1 MILKDIFE
9 GITKEFIF
17 QFSRSGGKGGQNVNK
32 VETRVQAKWYFL
44 QSPLLTE
51 EQKQSILLQ
60 CTQKLTLDNAIMMS
74 SDTFRTQLEN
84 KKNVINKYHSLLEKV
99 LKPHKSRRATKIPE
113 AVLQKRKNIKMNTSL
128 KKTLRKKVSG
138 EF

>member
-1 MILKDIFE
+1 MILTNLFV

-32 VETRVQAKWYFL
+32 VETRVQAKWFFL
-44 QSPLLTE
+44 QSPLLTH
-51 EQKQSILLQ
+51 EQKEIILLQ
-60 CTQKLTLDNAIMMS
+60 CANKLTYDNAIVMS

-99 LKPHKSRRATKIPE
+99 LKPHKSRKATKIPM
-113 AVLQKRKNIKMNTSL
+113 AVLQKRKNNKINTSQ
-128 KKTLRKKVSG
+128 KKSLRKKVNTDY
-138 EF
+138 